1 MKGKREIK
9 VDQIR
14 IDGGTQVRENIS
26 QETVYKYKEDMEKG
40 DIFPLMEVVYDGTTY
55 WLIDGFHRYHA
66 MKLLNQ
72 KTVEVNYRPG
82 TLQEAQVLA
91 LGMNAKHGLPRTNAD
106 KRRAVERALEL
117 ELTRNLSDAEIA
129 RICDVSKPF
138 VASVRNPEKKA
149 KQEEQRIKH
158 IQKKAAELSG
168 GNQITG
174 NQITTE
180 PDPHAGAEPDEA
192 EIKAT
197 EMAFQADME
206 TLYKIL
212 ESDDALATA
221 HEEIKRLNHL
231 NAQLEIRIKSLMTEK
246 NEAIKEVK
254 KLQKQLDKMKEK

>member
-91 LGMNAKHGLPRTNAD
+91 LSMNAKHGLPRTNAD
-106 KRRAVERALEL
+106 KRRYVERALEL
-117 ELTRNLSDAEIA
+117 ELTRNLPDAEIA
-129 RICDVSKPF
+129 RICEVSKPF
-138 VASVRNPEKKA
+138 VASVRSPEKKA
-149 KQEEQRIKH
+149 KQEQQRKKH

-174 NQITTE
+174 NQIIPASGE
-180 PDPHAGAEPDEA
+180 APDDDEMKAAELA
-192 EIKAT
+192 
-197 EMAFQADME
+197 MQADIEAMH
-206 TLYKIL
+206 KIL
-212 ESDDALATA
+212 EDDEPLKVA

-231 NAQLEIRIKSLMTEK
+231 NAQLEIRIRGLINEK
-246 NEAIKEVK
+246 TEAIKEVK
-254 KLQKQLDKMKEK
+254 KLQKQLEKMKEK